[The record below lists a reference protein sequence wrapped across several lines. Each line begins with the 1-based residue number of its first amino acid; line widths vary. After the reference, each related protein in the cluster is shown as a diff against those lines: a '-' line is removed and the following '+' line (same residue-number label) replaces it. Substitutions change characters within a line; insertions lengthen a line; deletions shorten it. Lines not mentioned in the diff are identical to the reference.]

1 MPKKILAVGQE
12 KTIQTPGRFLSI
24 INTTAQFSI
33 ESPDFGEL
41 AGKVGRQYELPDTT
55 QVVLVN
61 TGDTP
66 VEIEYEVA
74 NIKVH
79 GAGNGAVTI
88 ENEVVVKRIQEA
100 LSFEATIDTL
110 NDGKVRAIQAN
121 VINTL
126 DDITIPSGQKVKIID
141 ANDVTNRVVSIQN
154 ISDTVTA
161 LRVGS
166 TAVAAGKGKLMRG
179 SINAIAESV
188 IENTAEIYI
197 HNTSGDVAKVSVTE
211 EYRP

>member
-1 MPKKILAVGQE
+1 MPKKTIAVGQQ
-12 KTIQTPGRFLSI
+12 IQITTPGLFLSI
-24 INTTAQFSI
+24 INTTSQFHI
-33 ESPDFGEL
+33 ESPDFGVL
-41 AGKVGRQYELPDTT
+41 IGKVGRQYELPNTNR
-55 QVVLVN
+55 VMLVN
-61 TGDTP
+61 TGEDP

-79 GAGNGAVTI
+79 GAGNGTVTV

-110 NDGKVRAIQAN
+110 NDGKVRAIRAN

-166 TAVAAGKGKLMRG
+166 TDVAAGKGKLMRG
-179 SINAIAESV
+179 SINAIAETV